1 MSFLRVFRR
10 GNETPVEKLAR
21 KCGKMPMTLP
31 IVLQNNDIATNV
43 LYAVKNMMTVDDPTI
58 VIQWNDPGFND
69 VPAMPGCRNGVA
81 GQTKNAIVTVFT
93 TNRGTDIKGLNT
105 VFLFKTN
112 DDLGQCE
119 NNLPQWS
126 RHQNGIPDVCVSAVV
141 VHKLTLSG
149 QIDVAP
155 FDYAFNQ
162 NR

>member
-21 KCGKMPMTLP
+21 KCGKRF
-31 IVLQNNDIATNV
+31 NDI
-43 LYAVKNMMTVDDPTI
+43 PT
-58 VIQWNDPGFND
+58 
-69 VPAMPGCRNGVA
+69 MPGCRNGIA
-81 GQTKNAIVTVFT
+81 EQTQNAIVTVFT
-93 TNRGTDIKGLNT
+93 TNRGIDVKGLNT
-105 VFLFKTN
+105 VFLFRTN

-119 NNLPQWS
+119 NHIPRWS